1 MTPPQVVDGSWQCE
15 DDSRDGPIVSYKE
28 CRICNP
34 WPDLWI
40 EPRRA
45 RAALQGGAD
54 GATRTIDSATQCAQ
68 FQGALSGDRHPFQ
81 MTRVPFEE
89 DMVEGEG

>member
-1 MTPPQVVDGSWQCE
+1 
-15 DDSRDGPIVSYKE
+15 VSYKE
-28 CRICNP
+28 CRICDP

-54 GATRTIDSATQCAQ
+54 GATRTIDSATQCAR